1 MEFQE
6 IVMQRYAV
14 KEFDNKKVPES
25 KINKLLEMIRY
36 APSSYN
42 IQPWKIIV
50 ITDQKLKEKLAP
62 ASWNQLQIITCSHLL
77 VLCADK
83 DIAEKIEEL
92 EKLMIKSGS
101 KPESIKGYI
110 DMMNGFEKSLTDEQ
124 KLAWSQKQVY
134 IALGNALNGAKSLG
148 FDSCPMEGFNSEK
161 YSEILK
167 LPANVVPTVLAPAG
181 FAKDF
186 AKEKLQKKLR
196 FSKEAVFM
204 FK

>member
-83 DIAEKIEEL
+83 NIAEKIEEL

-101 KPESIKGYI
+101 KPESIKG
-110 DMMNGFEKSLTDEQ
+110 D
-124 KLAWSQKQVY
+124 
-134 IALGNALNGAKSLG
+134 
-148 FDSCPMEGFNSEK
+148 
-161 YSEILK
+161 
-167 LPANVVPTVLAPAG
+167 
-181 FAKDF
+181 
-186 AKEKLQKKLR
+186 
-196 FSKEAVFM
+196 
-204 FK
+204 